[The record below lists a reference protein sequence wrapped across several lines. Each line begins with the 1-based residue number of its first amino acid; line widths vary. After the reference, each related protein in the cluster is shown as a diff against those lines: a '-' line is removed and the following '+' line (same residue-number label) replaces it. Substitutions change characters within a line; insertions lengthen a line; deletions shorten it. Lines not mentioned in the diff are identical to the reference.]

1 MVTKDGITTWC
12 PGSQLPKE
20 APRRKLILVWN
31 GLPSS
36 EPCDDK
42 LPEYAAQLAI
52 SDALANLSFLIES
65 SRKPLEQYSE

>member
-1 MVTKDGITTWC
+1 MPRFTTTQR
-12 PGSQLPKE
+12 GAEKKAHS
-20 APRRKLILVWN
+20 
-31 GLPSS
+31 GLERLAISS